1 MPERSGNKENM
12 MTYFYLVTDEN
23 KKVEFKKQPNFHGFI
38 DFCMQYGGAMLYR
51 HDGDK
56 TSKTLIS
63 YRSRAEKEL
72 AYRTRLSC
80 SIGLEGFYK
89 SI

>member
-1 MPERSGNKENM
+1 MPECSGNKENM

-23 KKVEFKKQPNFHGFI
+23 KKVEFKKQPSFHGFI
-38 DFCMQYGGAMLYR
+38 DFCMRYGGAMLYR

-63 YRSRAEKEL
+63 YRSRSEKEL
-72 AYRTRLSC
+72 MYRTRLAC
-80 SIGLEGFYK
+80 SVGLEDFYK